1 MGAARGKRKED
12 AMYVITGATGNTGRV
27 IAETLLAKG
36 KKVRVIGR
44 NAERLQLLVEKGAE
58 AFIGSVTDGSAMMRA
73 FQGAQAV
80 YVLVPPDYATEDFRA
95 YQNEV
100 GKVVASTIRQAG
112 VPFVVN
118 LSSVGAHL
126 SEGAGPISGL
136 YDVEQQLN
144 QLQQVNVIHLRAG
157 FFMENLFFSLDLI
170 RNQNINGTPLRG
182 DLSLPMI
189 ATRDIAEVAAQ
200 RLLSLDFSGHSTREL
215 LGQRDISMREATRI
229 IGKAIGKEDLAYVQ
243 FPYEQAEQAMVGM
256 GLSHDV
262 ARSLNEMD
270 RALNE
275 ERVRP
280 LEKRSAANTTPT
292 SFEQFAESFAAV
304 YRSQEGAKAKG
315 V

>member
-1 MGAARGKRKED
+1 
-12 AMYVITGATGNTGRV
+12 MYVVTGATGNTGRV
-27 IAETLLAKG
+27 VAETLLAKG
-36 KKVRVIGR
+36 KRVRVIGR
-44 NAERLQLLVEKGAE
+44 NAKNLQSLVEKGAE
-58 AFIGSVTDGSAMMRA
+58 AFVGSVTDSSTMLHA

-80 YVLVPPDYATEDFRA
+80 YALIPPNYATENFRD

-100 GKVVASTIRQAG
+100 GSAYSSAIRQAG

-126 SEGAGPISGL
+126 SQGAGPISGL
-136 YDVEQQLN
+136 CDVEQQLN
-144 QLQQVNVIHLRAG
+144 QLHGVNIVHLRAG

-182 DLSLPMI
+182 DLLIPMI

-200 RLLSLDFSGHSTREL
+200 LLLGLDFSGHSTKEL
-215 LGQRDISMREATRI
+215 LGQRDISMNEVTRI
-229 IGKAIGKEDLAYVQ
+229 IGKAIGKEGLAYVQ
-243 FPYEQAEQAMVGM
+243 FPYEQAEQAMVAM
-256 GLSHDV
+256 GLSQDV
-262 ARSLNEMD
+262 ALSLNEMD

-280 LEKRSAANTTPT
+280 LEKRTAANTTPT

-304 YRSQEGAKAKG
+304 YRGQEGAKATG

>member
-1 MGAARGKRKED
+1 
-12 AMYVITGATGNTGRV
+12 MYVVTGATGNTGRV

-36 KKVRVIGR
+36 KKVRAMGR
-44 NAERLQLLVEKGAE
+44 NVEHLQSLVDRGAE
-58 AFIGSVTDGSAMMRA
+58 AFVGSVADSSAVLSA
-73 FQGAQAV
+73 FRGVQAV
-80 YVLVPPDYATEDFRA
+80 YVMIPPNYTTEDFRA
-95 YQNEV
+95 YQNEI
-100 GKVVASTIRQAG
+100 GKAYASAIRQAG
-112 VPFVVN
+112 IPYVIN

-144 QLQQVNVIHLRAG
+144 QLQSLNIVHLRAG

-170 RNQNINGTPLRG
+170 RNRNINGSSLRG
-182 DLSLPMI
+182 DLKMPMI
-189 ATRDIAEVAAQ
+189 ATRDIAQVAAQ
-200 RLLSLDFSGHSTREL
+200 LLLSLDFSGQSTREL
-215 LGQRDISMREATRI
+215 LGQREISMQEATQI
-229 IGKAIGKEDLAYVQ
+229 IGRAIGKDELAYVQ
-243 FPYEQAEQAMVGM
+243 FSYEQAEQAMVGM
-256 GLSHDV
+256 GLSQDV

>member
-1 MGAARGKRKED
+1 
-12 AMYVITGATGNTGRV
+12 MYVVTGATGNTGRV

-36 KKVRVIGR
+36 KKVRAMGR
-44 NAERLQLLVEKGAE
+44 NVEHLQSLVDRGAE
-58 AFIGSVTDGSAMMRA
+58 AFVGSVADSSAVLSA
-73 FQGAQAV
+73 FRGAQAV
-80 YVLVPPDYATEDFRA
+80 YVMIPPNYTTEDFRA
-95 YQNEV
+95 YQNEI
-100 GKVVASTIRQAG
+100 GKAYASAIRQAG
-112 VPFVVN
+112 IPYVIN

-144 QLQQVNVIHLRAG
+144 QLQSLNIVHLRAG

-170 RNQNINGTPLRG
+170 RNRNINGSSLRG
-182 DLSLPMI
+182 DLKMPMI
-189 ATRDIAEVAAQ
+189 ATRDIAQVAAQ
-200 RLLSLDFSGHSTREL
+200 LLLSLDFSGQSTREL
-215 LGQRDISMREATRI
+215 LGQREISMQEATQI
-229 IGKAIGKEDLAYVQ
+229 IGRAIGKDELAYVQ
-243 FPYEQAEQAMVGM
+243 FSYEQAEQAMVGM
-256 GLSHDV
+256 GLSQDV

>member
-1 MGAARGKRKED
+1 
-12 AMYVITGATGNTGRV
+12 MYVVTGATGNTGRV

-36 KKVRVIGR
+36 KKVRAIGR
-44 NAERLQLLVEKGAE
+44 NADHLQSLVAKGAE
-58 AFIGSVTDGSAMMRA
+58 AFVGSVTDGSAMVRG
-73 FQGAQAV
+73 FQGAEAV
-80 YVLVPPDYATEDFRA
+80 YVLIPPNSAAENFRA

-100 GKVVASTIRQAG
+100 GRAYASAIRQAG
-112 VPFVVN
+112 IPYVIN

-136 YDVEQQLN
+136 YDVEQELN
-144 QLQQVNVIHLRAG
+144 RLEKVNLIHLRPG

-182 DLSLPMI
+182 DLPIPMI
-189 ATRDIAEVAAQ
+189 ATRDIAEIAAQ
-200 RLLSLDFSGHSTREL
+200 LLLRLDFSGHSAREL
-215 LGQRDISMREATRI
+215 LGQRDISMNEATRI
-229 IGKAIGKEDLAYVQ
+229 IGRAIGKEGLAYVQ
-243 FPYEQAEQAMVGM
+243 FPYEQAEQAMAAM
-256 GLSHDV
+256 GLSQDV

-292 SFEQFAESFAAV
+292 SFEQFAESFAVV
-304 YRSQEGAKAKG
+304 YRGQEGAKATG

>member
-1 MGAARGKRKED
+1 
-12 AMYVITGATGNTGRV
+12 MYVVTGATGNTGRV
-27 IAETLLAKG
+27 VAETLLAKG

-44 NAERLQLLVEKGAE
+44 NTGNLQSLVDKGAE
-58 AFIGSVTDGSAMMRA
+58 AIVGSVADSSTMLHA

-80 YVLVPPDYATEDFRA
+80 YALVPPNYATENFRA

-100 GKVVASTIRQAG
+100 GSAYSSAIRQAG

-126 SEGAGPISGL
+126 SQGAGPISGL

-144 QLQQVNVIHLRAG
+144 QLHGVNIVHLRAG
-157 FFMENLFFSLDLI
+157 FFMENLSFSLDLI
-170 RNQNINGTPLRG
+170 RNQNINGSPLRP
-182 DLSLPMI
+182 DLPIPMI
-189 ATRDIAEVAAQ
+189 ATRDIAQVATQ
-200 RLLSLDFSGHSTREL
+200 LLLSMDFSGHSTREL

-229 IGKAIGKEDLAYVQ
+229 IGKAIGKDQLAYVQ
-243 FPYEQAEQAMVGM
+243 FSYEQAEQTMMAM
-256 GLSHDV
+256 GLSQDV
-262 ARSLNEMD
+262 ARSLSEMD

-280 LEKRSAANTTPT
+280 LEERTAANTTPT
-292 SFEQFAESFAAV
+292 SFEQFADSFAAV
-304 YRSQEGAKAKG
+304 YRGQEGAKATG

>member
-1 MGAARGKRKED
+1 
-12 AMYVITGATGNTGRV
+12 MYVVTGATGNTGRV

-36 KKVRVIGR
+36 KKVRAIGR
-44 NAERLQLLVEKGAE
+44 NAENLQSLVAKGAE
-58 AFIGSVTDGSAMMRA
+58 AFVGSVTDGSAMLRA
-73 FQGAQAV
+73 FQGAEAV
-80 YVLVPPDYATEDFRA
+80 YVLIPPNYATENFRA

-100 GKVVASTIRQAG
+100 GKACASAIRQVG
-112 VPFVVN
+112 IPYVIN

-144 QLQQVNVIHLRAG
+144 QLQQVNVVHLRPG

-182 DLSLPMI
+182 DLLIPMI
-189 ATRDIAEVAAQ
+189 ATRDIAQVAAQ
-200 RLLSLDFSGHSTREL
+200 LLLRLEFSGHSTREL
-215 LGQRDISMREATRI
+215 LGERDISMNQATRI

-243 FPYEQAEQAMVGM
+243 FPYEQAEQAMMAM
-256 GLSHDV
+256 GLSQDM

-270 RALNE
+270 QALNE

-304 YRSQEGAKAKG
+304 YRGQEGAKATG

>member
-1 MGAARGKRKED
+1 
-12 AMYVITGATGNTGRV
+12 MYVVTGATGNTGRV
-27 IAETLLAKG
+27 IVETLLAKG
-36 KKVRVIGR
+36 KKVRAMGR
-44 NAERLQLLVEKGAE
+44 NVEHLQALVDRGAE
-58 AFIGSVTDGSAMMRA
+58 AFVGSVADRSAVLSA
-73 FQGAQAV
+73 FRGAQAV
-80 YVLVPPDYATEDFRA
+80 YVMIPPNYTTEDFRA
-95 YQNEV
+95 YQNEI
-100 GKVVASTIRQAG
+100 GKAYASAIRQAG
-112 VPFVVN
+112 IPYVIN

-144 QLQQVNVIHLRAG
+144 QLQSLNIVHLRAG

-170 RNQNINGTPLRG
+170 RNRNINGSSLRG
-182 DLSLPMI
+182 DLKMPMI
-189 ATRDIAEVAAQ
+189 ATRDIAQVAAQ
-200 RLLSLDFSGHSTREL
+200 LLLSLDFSGQSTREL
-215 LGQRDISMREATRI
+215 LGQREISMQEATQI
-229 IGKAIGKEDLAYVQ
+229 IGRAIGKDELAYVQ
-243 FPYEQAEQAMVGM
+243 FSYEQAEQAMVGM
-256 GLSHDV
+256 GLSQDV

>member
-1 MGAARGKRKED
+1 
-12 AMYVITGATGNTGRV
+12 MYVITGATGNTGRI

-36 KKVRVIGR
+36 KKVRAIGR
-44 NAERLQLLVEKGAE
+44 NAERLLSLVDKGAE
-58 AFIGSVTDGSAMMRA
+58 PFVGSVTDSSAMLHA

-80 YVLVPPDYATEDFRA
+80 YSMIPPHYTTENVRA

-100 GKVVASTIRQAG
+100 GKAYASAIRLTG
-112 VPFVVN
+112 TPFVIN

-126 SEGAGPISGL
+126 SQGAGPISGL

-144 QLQQVNVIHLRAG
+144 RLEGVNLIHLRAG
-157 FFMENLFFSLDLI
+157 FFMENFYFNLDLI

-182 DLSLPMI
+182 DLLIPMI
-189 ATRDIAEVAAQ
+189 ATRDIAQVAAQ
-200 RLLSLDFSGHSTREL
+200 LFLSLDFSGKSTREL
-215 LGQRDISMREATRI
+215 LGQRDISMQEATRI
-229 IGKAIGKEDLAYVQ
+229 IGKAIGKEKLAYVQ
-243 FPYEQAEQAMVGM
+243 FTYEQAAQAMVAM
-256 GLSHDV
+256 GFSQDM
-262 ARSLNEMD
+262 ARSLSEMD

-292 SFEQFAESFAAV
+292 SFEQFAESFAAI
-304 YRSQEGAKAKG
+304 YRSQDGAKAKG